1 MISKDQVLTII
12 KEKLEE
18 DNVFIV
24 DLSVSPANDIVLH
37 IDSMQGVNISYC
49 VDISRLIEHT
59 FDREEEDFQLI
70 VSSPGIGPFKVL
82 DQYKKYVGKEVL
94 VKKSDAK
101 PQEGLLLSVS
111 ENAFTIGFTEKI
123 KEEGK
128 KKKIEVQREITYR
141 MDEVISVEPV
151 LKF

>member
-59 FDREEEDFQLI
+59 FDREEENFQLI
-70 VSSPGIGPFKVL
+70 FSSPGIGLFKVL